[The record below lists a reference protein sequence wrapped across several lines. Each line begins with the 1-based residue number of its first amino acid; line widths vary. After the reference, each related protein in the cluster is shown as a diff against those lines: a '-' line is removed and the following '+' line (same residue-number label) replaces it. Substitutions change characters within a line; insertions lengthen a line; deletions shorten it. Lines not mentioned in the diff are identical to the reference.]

1 MAEKLDLKKKFK
13 ELYTASAKPVFVTVP
28 PLRIL
33 SVDGAGD
40 PNTSQEFSQAVEA
53 LFSVAYKLK
62 FTAKKELCWDYA
74 VMPMEGLWWAVDM
87 ARFSVER
94 KEGWQWRIFIV
105 QPDFITETMVA
116 AAVVVVR
123 KAKPSP
129 VLGQL
134 RFEELAEG
142 LCAQVLHVGSFASEG
157 PTITGLHEFIKASG
171 RSFDGTVQKHHEIYL
186 SDMRRTP
193 AEKLRTI
200 LRQPIV

>member
-62 FTAKKELCWDYA
+62 FTAKKKLCWDYA
-74 VMPMEGLWWAVDM
+74 VMPMEGLWWAADM

-105 QPDFITETMVA
+105 QPEFITETMVA
-116 AAVVVVR
+116 AAVAVVR
-123 KAKPSP
+123 KAKRERPATARWKAAFRP
-129 VLGQL
+129 
-134 RFEELAEG
+134 RRAACDYAED
-142 LCAQVLHVGSFASEG
+142 AA
-157 PTITGLHEFIKASG
+157 
-171 RSFDGTVQKHHEIYL
+171 
-186 SDMRRTP
+186 RRGKRP
-193 AEKLRTI
+193 RHPRVRLLDIPRYG
-200 LRQPIV
+200 